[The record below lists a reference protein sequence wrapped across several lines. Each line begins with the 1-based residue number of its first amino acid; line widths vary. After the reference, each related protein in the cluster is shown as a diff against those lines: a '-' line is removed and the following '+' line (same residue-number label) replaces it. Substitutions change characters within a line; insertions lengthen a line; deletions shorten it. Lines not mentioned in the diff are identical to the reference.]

1 MQFGANQAQLPSRSP
16 RLSVE
21 LEVCAGKRNVIGR
34 EGGEILDELG
44 AGDSF
49 SNQLGDVPQLRR
61 AWQFPEA
68 TLAAQSLSTW
78 SVWTLCRAV
87 AFTYGVVVLHDL
99 VFLLVVG
106 ADMLGR
112 LAMVALILRAHAISA
127 GSTARDRRAAHGPG
141 VDLQGMMRAIGRST
155 RRGTAQRIAAG

>member
-1 MQFGANQAQLPSRSP
+1 MPATQPVLESCTWPWPIWTLHAAYL
-16 RLSVE
+16 LSGLLIAVHY
-21 LEVCAGKRNVIGR
+21 
-34 EGGEILDELG
+34 
-44 AGDSF
+44 
-49 SNQLGDVPQLRR
+49 VPQLRR

-78 SVWTLCRAV
+78 AVWTLCRAV

-141 VDLQGMMRAIGRST
+141 VDLQGMMRAIGR
-155 RRGTAQRIAAG
+155 GL

>member
-1 MQFGANQAQLPSRSP
+1 MPPTPPVLESCTWPWPIWTLHAAYL
-16 RLSVE
+16 LSGLLIAVHY
-21 LEVCAGKRNVIGR
+21 
-34 EGGEILDELG
+34 
-44 AGDSF
+44 
-49 SNQLGDVPQLRR
+49 VPQLRR

-141 VDLQGMMRAIGRST
+141 VDLQGMMRAIGRGL
-155 RRGTAQRIAAG
+155 RRRTAQRVAAG